1 MYDFKYKRW
10 FFFRTVKNCKAH
22 NYKQDIDRMDV
33 FQDSRILS
41 IPKWSE
47 CTLVLGKDFMLFEKE
62 QMRREKG
69 DI

>member
-1 MYDFKYKRW
+1 MYMFKYKRR

-22 NYKQDIDRMDV
+22 DYKKDIDRMDV
-33 FQDSRILS
+33 FQDDCILS

-47 CTLVLGKDFMLFEKE
+47 CTLVLGKDFMLSEKE